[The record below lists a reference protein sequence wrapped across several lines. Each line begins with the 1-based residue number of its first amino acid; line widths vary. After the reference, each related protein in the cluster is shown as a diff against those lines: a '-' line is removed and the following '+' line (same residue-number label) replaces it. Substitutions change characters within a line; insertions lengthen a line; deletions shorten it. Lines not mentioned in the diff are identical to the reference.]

1 MKTRTVIS
9 LFLVLFLATFFVSS
23 EAGAQQKVIALKFA
37 TFVTP
42 LHWVSIS
49 MENWSKEVEKRTNG
63 RVKVTMF
70 HANTLAPAPQIYD
83 AVTKGIADIGYAS
96 ISYTQGRFPLTEVVG
111 LPLGYKSALI
121 ATRMTNEYQKKFRP
135 KEFEAVQ
142 VMWLTAHG
150 PGILHTTKKPV
161 SKLEDLQGLKIRST
175 GTSSRI
181 AAALGASPVGMPMS
195 EAYDALSRGIVEG
208 VLCPPE
214 ALKSWKL
221 GEVVSYTTEDYG
233 AGYSDCLYIIMNKDK
248 WNALPADIKPII
260 EKLNAEWIER
270 DGKGWDD
277 ADKEGRDFI
286 LARGNKIIPLSKEE
300 NDRWAARVAPLL
312 AEYVKN
318 TKAKGLPGDE
328 ILKFCQDYLKT
339 HQK

>member
-1 MKTRTVIS
+1 MKKCMVLS
-9 LFLVLFLATFFVSS
+9 LFLVAFSMMLFAPSQ
-23 EAGAQQKVIALKFA
+23 AGAQGKVFTLKFA
-37 TFVTP
+37 SFVTP

-49 MENWSKEVEKRTNG
+49 LENWCKEVEKRTNG

-83 AVTKGIADIGYAS
+83 AVTKGIADLGYAS

-111 LPLGYKSALI
+111 LPLGYRNAI
-121 ATRMTNEYQKKFRP
+121 TATRMTNEYLKKFKP
-135 KEFEAVQ
+135 KEFDAVQ
-142 VMWLTAHG
+142 VMWLQAHG

-161 SKLEDLQGLKIRST
+161 YKLEDVKGLKIRST

-195 EAYDALSRGIVEG
+195 DAYDALSRGIVEG
-208 VLCPPE
+208 VLAPIE
-214 ALKSWKL
+214 AMKSWKL
-221 GEVVSYTTEDYG
+221 GETVSYHTEDYG

-248 WNALPADIKPII
+248 WNTLPADIKAIL
-260 EKLNAEWIER
+260 EKLNAEWLER

-277 ADKEGRDFI
+277 ADREGRDFVVQ
-286 LARGNKIIPLSKEE
+286 RGSKIITLSAEE
-300 NDRWAARVAPLL
+300 NGRWAQKVRPLL
-312 AEYVKN
+312 DEYVKN
-318 TKAKGLPGDE
+318 TKARGLPGE
-328 ILKFCQDYLKT
+328 EVLKFCQDFLKA